1 MGQGGVISGEGP
13 QPTRSSLLI
22 SESQLRRCLLWE
34 ALPNCSGR
42 ACLLSPLG
50 SCCCG
55 LGHTQCVPP
64 LLCLPPSLG
73 GDEGRECVCVCEW

>member
-1 MGQGGVISGEGP
+1 MGQGGAISREGP
-13 QPTRSSLLI
+13 QPTRSNLFI
-22 SESQLRRCLLWE
+22 FESQLRRCLLWE

-50 SCCCG
+50 SHCCG
-55 LGHTQCVPP
+55 LRHTQCGPS

-73 GDEGRECVCVCEW
+73 GDQGRECVCVCV